1 MSSRHPPISRSNG
14 RTHLTGQHERPAPTV
29 GRPRSFSDEDF
40 FNAAARV
47 LTRTGYPSLTLE
59 AVARE
64 TGCTRPAINRRF
76 GGKQGLVDGFI
87 DWIAN
92 RNGQTFELLS
102 EQYESPIALLRAGLF
117 VYSAGDGTHFDSAH
131 HLEFFGNAW
140 NDPVLR
146 PSMIELVNK
155 FERSSVA
162 LLSQALALGEL
173 RPCDTARLARV
184 LMAALSGVVIMQPE
198 DKRGALHD
206 ELLQAFDTIIEPHL
220 EPAGARALT

>member
-1 MSSRHPPISRSNG
+1 M
-14 RTHLTGQHERPAPTV
+14 HLTGQHDTPQPTV

-64 TGCTRPAINRRF
+64 AGCTRPAINRRF

-87 DWIAN
+87 DWVAS
-92 RNGQTFELLS
+92 RNGRTFELLS
-102 EQYESPIALLRAGLF
+102 EQYQSPIALLRAGLF
-117 VYSAGDGTHFDSAH
+117 IYSAGDGTHFDSSH

-146 PSMIELVNK
+146 PSMIELARK
-155 FERSSVA
+155 FERSSA
-162 LLSQALALGEL
+162 DLLSRARAEGEI
-173 RPCDTARLARV
+173 RPCDTERLARV
-184 LMAALSGVVIMQPE
+184 LIAALSGVVIMQPE
-198 DKRGALHD
+198 AKRGDLHG
-206 ELLQAFDTIIEPHL
+206 ELLQAFDAIIEPHL
-220 EPAGARALT
+220 EPAGIRALG